1 MVKQF
6 VDGKESSV
14 ISIRVIPR
22 SKKSE
27 ISQVLDDGTIK
38 VRLTAPPV
46 DGKANQVLI
55 QLLADVVGVNSSQI
69 DIVSGRKSRD
79 KLVRIYGIDPGAV
92 QSRINAALA

>member
-46 DGKANQVLI
+46 DGKANQSLI
-55 QLLADVVGVNSSQI
+55 QLLADVIGIRTSQI
-69 DIVSGRKSRD
+69 EFVSGRKSRD
-79 KLVRIYGIDPGAV
+79 KLVRIYGIDPGVV
-92 QSRINAALA
+92 QSRIDAALA